1 MFLSN
6 DPWVGAA
13 HQMDVTLLCPVFWEG
28 KLFCWITNVLHQY
41 DVGGITPGSFCPN
54 ARDAF
59 DEGILIPPVK
69 IIERGELRRDI
80 EAVYLRA
87 SRKPYLVALDLRAQI
102 AGNVAAGRRIVKLIE
117 RYGPDVVKGVMR
129 KIIDTAEAAFLQKMA
144 KLPDGTLRE
153 RTYVEVARVGDRGT
167 YQVLLTMQKHGD
179 RLVFD
184 NAGTAPQTGAIN
196 TTYSGWRGSILTAIN
211 ELLCWDQLYAIGGA
225 LRHIEFRPAMG
236 AFTSAT
242 HPASVTTAPVQA
254 MEISLYPAYNTL
266 SKMLAGHPE
275 LKKDVMC
282 IGGTSQFP
290 LTCFRGI
297 DQWGE
302 RFGYLLLDPMV
313 GAIGAFSFRDGI
325 ATGGQVR
332 SPICRIGNVEHNE
345 QSFPILT
352 LYRRENTD
360 SGGAGKYRG
369 GNSAITAFIPHG
381 TAEMWHETESS
392 GRRHPH
398 RAGPLRRLSGLHQRL
413 RVPPR
418 HRRPRVVP
426 ASARCPATSARSAA
440 GRSCSSFGR
449 STSARAR
456 PIFTRSRSRPVPPT
470 ATLSS
475 AIPRR
480 CGATSRA
487 ATSRRTPRGTSSGW
501 PWWATTTTRA
511 STPPPPRPSGTRPSW
526 SGSGESRGA
535 APCATRVVHHVTEAL
550 DLVRQEAGRTW
561 PAPAAGGSSARA
573 AENYKAHA
581 LRIDRPIQMANPLI
595 GDPQRFI
602 DAAVEFRQFH
612 CPECGGLIENEVCRA
627 ARPPAVGHST
637 RRGRLIPLS
646 WRRDETMDANAKKTA
661 LRMIPYGLYVLTAET
676 RDGRLAAATVNW
688 VTQASFE
695 PPLVVVG
702 VKTGSSPHSIIP
714 ETKSFALSILGK
726 GQGNV
731 AYAFFKPAQR
741 EGDRIGG
748 EPVRAGKTG
757 SPILVNAP
765 AAVECELVATVE
777 QGDHAIFVGKVVEAS
792 VSTEP
797 AGRADDATLWLK
809 DLGEKVFYGG

>member
-1 MFLSN
+1 MADTPHPSSVAGGPYDGVTFPYIPGNTLAIDPRLQLHRDWTDKIDPITYEVVRHHLWNINEELGMTIQRISGSPVAMYAFDLNSSIFTEDGEFIYYGPYQLYMSGVSDVQVKWTLEHRSANPGIFEGDMFLSN

-102 AGNVAAGRRIVKLIE
+102 AGNVAASRRIIKLIE

-144 KLPDGTLRE
+144 KLPDGIFRE
-153 RTYVEVARVGDRGT
+153 RSYVEVARVGDRGT
-167 YQVLLTMQKHGD
+167 YQVLLTMEKHGD

-196 TTYSGWRGSILTAIN
+196 TTYSGWRGSILTAVN

-225 LRHIEFRPAMG
+225 LRHIQFRPALG
-236 AFTSAT
+236 AFTCAT
-242 HPASVTTAPVQA
+242 HPASVSTAPVQA

-266 SKMLAGHPE
+266 SKLLACDPE
-275 LKKDVMC
+275 LRRDVMC

-381 TAEMWHETESS
+381 TSEMWHETESS
-392 GRRHPH
+392 GAAIPTAPGLFGGYPACTNAYDFRRNTDILQRFRERRMPDDIGEVSGQEELLQLRQIDIRQGPADIYEVAFAAGAGYGDPIERDPEAVRRDVENGDISHAAARDVFRVALVGDDDSPVIDGAGTAALRRQALVERLGREPRIHAVRHPMV
-398 RAGPLRRLSGLHQRL
+398 RR
-413 RVPPR
+413 
-418 HRRPRVVP
+418 
-426 ASARCPATSARSAA
+426 
-440 GRSCSSFGR
+440 
-449 STSARAR
+449 
-456 PIFTRSRSRPVPPT
+456 
-470 ATLSS
+470 
-475 AIPRR
+475 
-480 CGATSRA
+480 
-487 ATSRRTPRGTSSGW
+487 
-501 PWWATTTTRA
+501 
-511 STPPPPRPSGTRPSW
+511 
-526 SGSGESRGA
+526 
-535 APCATRVVHHVTEAL
+535 VTETL
-550 DLVRQEAGRTW
+550 DLVSAGGRTHLACSRCGW
-561 PAPAAGGSSARA
+561 LLCRVG
-573 AENYKAHA
+573 ENYKAHA
-581 LRIDRPIQMANPLI
+581 LRIDRPIQAANPLI
-595 GDPQRFI
+595 GDPRRFI
-602 DAAVEFRQFH
+602 DADVEFRQFY
-612 CPECGGLIENEVCRA
+612 CPECGGLLENEVCRA
-627 ARPPAVGHST
+627 HDPLLWDIQ
-637 RRGRLIPLS
+637 LI
-646 WRRDETMDANAKKTA
+646 
-661 LRMIPYGLYVLTAET
+661 
-676 RDGRLAAATVNW
+676 
-688 VTQASFE
+688 
-695 PPLVVVG
+695 
-702 VKTGSSPHSIIP
+702 
-714 ETKSFALSILGK
+714 
-726 GQGNV
+726 
-731 AYAFFKPAQR
+731 
-741 EGDRIGG
+741 
-748 EPVRAGKTG
+748 
-757 SPILVNAP
+757 
-765 AAVECELVATVE
+765 VE
-777 QGDHAIFVGKVVEAS
+777 D
-792 VSTEP
+792 
-797 AGRADDATLWLK
+797 
-809 DLGEKVFYGG
+809 